1 MPKYLI
7 EVAHE
12 NSKEACERAVQAF
25 LATGSHFMTHADWGC
40 PDDEHKAWIVAELDS
55 KEDAMMMLPPAF
67 RQNARVI
74 TLQNFAPDAPN
85 ESLKL
90 HKDS

>member
-1 MPKYLI
+1 MPRFLI

-55 KEDAMMMLPPAF
+55 KEDAMLMLPPAF
-67 RQNARVI
+67 RLNARVI
-74 TLQNFAPDAPN
+74 TLQNFAPDMIDDT
-85 ESLKL
+85 LKL

>member
-12 NSKEACERAVQAF
+12 NSKDACERAVQAF
-25 LATGSHFMTHADWGC
+25 LATGSHFMTHAEWGC
-40 PDDEHKAWIVAELDS
+40 PDDEHKAWIIAELDN
-55 KEDAMMMLPPAF
+55 KEEAMQMLPPAF
-67 RQNARVI
+67 RPNARVI
-74 TLQNFAPDAPN
+74 TLQNFIPDATD